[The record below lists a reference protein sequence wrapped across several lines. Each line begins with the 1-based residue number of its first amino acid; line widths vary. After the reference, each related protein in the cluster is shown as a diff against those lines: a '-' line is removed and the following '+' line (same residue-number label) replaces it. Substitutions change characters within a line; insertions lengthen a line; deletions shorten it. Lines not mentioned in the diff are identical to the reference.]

1 MQVLVWVGWLL
12 KFGRPKLFKTHT
24 PMELPQGLRST
35 SSIWYP
41 EGCLK
46 KHHQPQN
53 QADQESQF
61 LRVHRLSGN
70 RLRRRQRQRG
80 LGFGLRVVLATLGPD
95 GRTNTAEGSSTASP
109 ASARCEHQ
117 QQGVKGKRRDP
128 GDPIRIHPRRD
139 GCRAHKVSCSL
150 SIYLRKLV
158 SVLMSSEPY
167 RLHRGNPFHRSTH
180 PFLDIVCCPKIGGS
194 YR

>member
-1 MQVLVWVGWLL
+1 M
-12 KFGRPKLFKTHT
+12 GRLAVEIRETQTFQDSYTDGAPPGASVNFRYMV
-24 PMELPQGLRST
+24 PRRLP
-35 SSIWYP
+35 
-41 EGCLK
+41 E

-95 GRTNTAEGSSTASP
+95 GRTNTADGSSTASP

>member
-35 SSIWYP
+35 SGIWYP

-95 GRTNTAEGSSTASP
+95 GAQIPQMAVQLPLPPQQDASTSNRASKAREGILGILSEYILDVMGA
-109 ASARCEHQ
+109 
-117 QQGVKGKRRDP
+117 G
-128 GDPIRIHPRRD
+128 PIRCLAACPSI
-139 GCRAHKVSCSL
+139 CASL
-150 SIYLRKLV
+150 CL
-158 SVLMSSEPY
+158 
-167 RLHRGNPFHRSTH
+167 F
-180 PFLDIVCCPKIGGS
+180 
-194 YR
+194 